1 MNISY
6 LAAALA
12 GSLVLGNSL
21 VNILASETMELAPE
35 PENPEQ
41 YPYPE
46 QNVSQVI
53 CPKLADEFEEFMLE
67 VYTSTPRCATISSDD
82 VMDLL
87 SKPDY
92 VTSSATYF
100 GTHSTEQATN
110 VTVMGV
116 LTERGPAF
124 IYLHT
129 TATGKCT
136 VEYCLPEGV
145 KIGDYFIWD
154 TPEWTIESL
163 KRITNQ
169 ILQINT
175 AA

>member
-1 MNISY
+1 MNLSY

-21 VNILASETMELAPE
+21 VNILASETMELVPE
-35 PENPEQ
+35 PKSPEQ
-41 YPYPE
+41 YLYPDE
-46 QNVSQVI
+46 MISHSITQS
-53 CPKLADEFEEFMLE
+53 LANEFSEYLMEL
-67 VYTSTPRCATISSDD
+67 YTSIPRCAMLSNDD
-82 VMDLL
+82 VMDLI
-87 SKPDY
+87 SKPDFT
-92 VTSSATYF
+92 TSAATYY
-100 GTHSTEQATN
+100 GTCTSPRGTY

-116 LTERGPAF
+116 LTEHGPAF
-124 IYLHT
+124 ISVWA
-129 TATGKCT
+129 TAPNKH
-136 VEYCLPEGV
+136 VIEYHLPDV
-145 KIGDYFIWD
+145 KVLDDFYIWD